1 MTSSVEIR
9 VQCPYCEYRATVD
22 AREIVGQNFVPRC
35 GDCRELFVV
44 EVKVTVTHSVRKLA
58 DVDPDKLLD
67 RLVQPRGKTSAEL
80 PRRRVPGTY
89 GNQG

>member
-1 MTSSVEIR
+1 MNGFEIR
-9 VQCPYCEYRATVD
+9 ALCPYCEFRFTVE
-22 AREIVGQNFVPRC
+22 ARDIHGQNFAVRC

-44 EVKVTVTHSVRKLA
+44 EVKVAVTHAIRKLA
-58 DVDPDKLLD
+58 DVDADKVLEK
-67 RLVQPRGKTSAEL
+67 LVQPRGKTSAEL